1 MVKVFALAKPMIS
14 LQMKFYGMT
23 PQMIEIEPGTIIKMW
38 VPCALTK
45 NNPKLNNK
53 PAVMFL
59 QGFATDGIFSWLSQV
74 TAFSGDYS
82 VFVPDLLFFGGSTT
96 DKPDRSLEFQAECLV
111 KALRKFGVE
120 KCSVVG
126 LSYGATVGFKMA
138 KLYPDLIDCVVGS
151 GTVVDLTQSTS
162 QACLKRMGYSTWS
175 EFLMPESVKDLKAFL
190 AMTNHKPPSMPD
202 FVAKDFI
209 KEFMVN
215 RKERTELLQAW
226 VISDNETASC
236 NYSQKIHLLWGD
248 DDKIF
253 NSEIAENIKQQLGDR
268 ATLEFVKEA
277 GHLVQNDQGG
287 EYNNRV
293 KKILSSLH
301 KA

>member
-1 MVKVFALAKPMIS
+1 MVKVFAVAKPLLN
-14 LQMKFYGMT
+14 LQMKCYGMT
-23 PQMIEIEPGTIIKMW
+23 SQIIEIEPGTKIKML
-38 VPCALTK
+38 VPTALTK
-45 NNPKLNNK
+45 NNPKVTSK

-59 QGFATDGIFSWLSQV
+59 QGFATDGTFSWLSQV
-74 TAFSGDYS
+74 TAFASEYS
-82 VFVPDLLFFGGSTT
+82 VFVPDLLFFGGSMT

-138 KLYPDLIDCVVGS
+138 KLYPDLVDCVVAS
-151 GTVVDLTQSTS
+151 GTVVDLTESTS
-162 QACLKRMGYSTWS
+162 EACLKRMGYSSWS

-226 VISDNETASC
+226 VVSDNEAVPC
-236 NYSQKIHLLWGD
+236 NYSQKIHLLWGE
-248 DDKIF
+248 DDKVF
-253 NSEIAENIKQQLGDR
+253 NSEIAENIKQKLGGE

-277 GHLVQNDQGG
+277 GHLVQSDQAT

-293 KKILSSLH
+293 KKILSSLQ